1 MYLGVVL
8 IVRKELVNWL
18 WHVMIAL
25 LLLPVLLL
33 IILMTKLIR
42 NMNIFF
48 MHIIY
53 SKSQKI
59 LALLAIFSFLA
70 KCRNLFT
77 HGALRKNAFWI
88 PN

>member
-59 LALLAIFSFLA
+59 LALLAIFF
-70 KCRNLFT
+70 F
-77 HGALRKNAFWI
+77 GKNVVI
-88 PN
+88 YLHTVHSVKMLS